1 MDPQVE
7 DRQKEEITALQVRL
21 CHISTPHVT
30 PHTLLQSIYDKDFTV
45 REAKAWKGAQRL
57 AEFDIR
63 VTYPDPEHA
72 EDIFF
77 HLHTILPKTYPI
89 LACPIFKVEQGA
101 GITKVDLARLEH
113 AVQQEAQKYRGQE
126 MVFQIVTF
134 AQDWLKDNVKPP
146 TEVSGSLAAQMNRR
160 AIEQERHP
168 TLIKARKQREEEEAA
183 LEQQRVAELAEQLNE
198 QIRENA
204 YQQQQERERMQQ
216 LARKRAMSDATTV
229 GPDETLVEDAGQI
242 EVFDKEVH
250 WMNTAFDRVRLF
262 QPRQDGLG
270 TMFQAEPIL
279 EKSFETIPLELFSVT
294 FMAEHYRRPQGLKK
308 LKELESE
315 IQRLTSVRHQNL
327 VAILAVKLT
336 IPRPPDNPRLVILM
350 EQRPTLT
357 LQDVLED
364 SDHLREDRA
373 TDYLGQMLAG
383 INTLHAAGIIH
394 RGDSAATFHRANLI
408 ETGLT
413 GFNLK
418 CIGLTSRDTH
428 DHHKRVKIFNA
439 CYHVC
444 LLALHRSNNIGFAG
458 DPQIEDM
465 QIPEGW
471 MPPDAAEST
480 LVYTKGR
487 DVHAA
492 GIVLLQMI
500 MGRDVM
506 YKYPDPQSALLSES
520 VSPFLQ
526 QKAAM
531 MLSSAKKNSISC
543 SSLLGDLGSPLNQVP
558 SNMRTPTIPFTGP
571 KTPMVNSFLAG
582 SPETDYFRMPP
593 PKPRHVSRWKE
604 DWEELEILGRG
615 GFGEVVKAR
624 NKIDNRIYAVKRI
637 RLRNIQNDKIFREVN
652 ALSRLNHRFIV
663 RYYTTWVETTEDAAS
678 AVNSDIDSSTS
689 ETTDGMTSVPHSN
702 DSVTEDHITTF
713 DMNDLDSP
721 SKHSFPSIH
730 FGSRSGD
737 DVGSDDTSE
746 SDDLFVD
753 QNLFGTPSRPRAI
766 PTNGTVGRPAPPV
779 PEPKPA
785 ARILYIQMEYV
796 ERQTL
801 KEVSSMIATTEH
813 SRTHELDQRITE
825 GLDEQNAWRLFH
837 QILDA
842 LIHMSSLG
850 ILHRDIKL
858 TNIFIDGKGDCKVGD
873 FGLATSSLAAVDPS
887 DVAPNIARHEEMTLD
902 VGTALYIAPELQS
915 RRKGPRSSA
924 KADMYSLGIVF
935 FEMNYF
941 FKTDSERW
949 DVLRQLR
956 LPTINFPS
964 DWDPRRTKQRE
975 IITWLLQHDPD
986 KRPTALE
993 LSQSPLLPPRL
1004 EDEYVKSAMKL
1015 IAKPDSPH
1023 LQAVLSTLFSQPM
1036 KAVRT
1041 YLYDADAEPPEHA
1054 ALNTLVID
1062 RLEQIFHLHGAVDI
1076 ESPLLLPVTNPK
1088 EDRSRAL
1095 FLDRHGEVV
1104 MLPND
1109 ALAPFARA
1117 AARADIKRHP
1127 RMSKVAVFDIITP
1140 DLITGP
1146 SAATSEAVSIVSEC
1160 LDNFGNLWQHY
1171 EIHLSHASILDQVLE
1186 HVPREI
1192 RQDAVDILSQTK
1204 SSTPQKRSNLLRKGV
1219 TRTVNDWLEVLSET
1233 YESIDAFAER
1243 LERSFPVL
1251 RDMLDQYIQDI
1262 RTTVQFA
1269 MASGVARPLKMNPL
1283 MLNNRSSYYAGVC
1296 FEVVR
1301 KNKYS
1306 DVLATGGRYDELIRQ
1321 YSPPKPKGE
1330 SSAAVALQIHME
1342 RITAALAAYQSA
1354 SLRTL
1359 LKEQKSFG
1367 YWSPRRCDVYVVS
1380 YQPGYLTERLEIA
1393 AMLWKHNI
1401 SADVMYEAS
1410 LRGMVE
1416 SENYVEQ
1423 CSREGIL
1430 FIVHAK
1436 PRIGSALVYKVKS
1449 VLKGTETE
1457 VAPNELVSFLQQQI
1471 AEQKRIDA
1479 TTSGAASTLENPQ
1492 AQAVA
1497 EKPSITGDTLVVLP
1511 GDIKKQRKA
1520 TKTVMLNKAHDH
1532 SQALKNAL
1540 PGLRT
1545 IAIDVPTTVFEEM
1558 IKNMSWLS
1566 NEEALRTI
1574 ATGLPAQYGNYAHQ
1588 IRDAVQRQK
1597 TDGQR
1602 FVLLYGIRQERIA
1615 LLTLG

>member
-7 DRQKEEITALQVRL
+7 DRQKEEITA
-21 CHISTPHVT
+21 
-30 PHTLLQSIYDKDFTV
+30 LQSIYDKDFTV

-57 AEFDIR
+57 AEFNIR

-77 HLHTILPKTYPI
+77 YLHTIFPKTYPI
-89 LACPIFKVEQGA
+89 LACPIFRVEQGA
-101 GITKVDLARLEH
+101 GITKADLAKLEH
-113 AVQQEAQKYRGQE
+113 AVQQEAQKYKGQE

-134 AQDWLKDNVKPP
+134 AQDWMKDHVKPP

-160 AIEQERHP
+160 AIEQER
-168 TLIKARKQREEEEAA
+168 ARKQREEEEAA
-183 LEQQRVAELAEQLNE
+183 LEQQRAAELAEQLNE

-229 GPDETLVEDAGQI
+229 GPDETLVEDAGQV
-242 EVFDKEVH
+242 EVFDKEIH
-250 WMNTAFDRVRLF
+250 FMNTTFDRVRLF
-262 QPRQDGLG
+262 HSRQEGLG

-279 EKSFETIPLELFSVT
+279 EKSPFETIPLELLSVS
-294 FMAEHYRRPQGLKK
+294 FMAEHYKRPQGLKK

-315 IQRLTSVRHQNL
+315 IQRLTSVRHPNL

-350 EQRPTLT
+350 EQRPSLT

-394 RGDSAATFHRANLI
+394 RG
-408 ETGLT
+408 
-413 GFNLK
+413 FNLK

-428 DHHKRVKIFNA
+428 GHHKRVKIFNA

-471 MPPDAAEST
+471 MPPDAVEST

-506 YKYPDPQSALLSES
+506 DRYPDPQSALLSES

-543 SSLLGDLGSPLNQVP
+543 QSLLGDLVSPSNQVP

-571 KTPMVNSFLAG
+571 KTPMVNSFFAG

-663 RYYTTWVETTEDAAS
+663 RYYTTWVETTEDVAS

-737 DVGSDDTSE
+737 DVGSDDTSS

-753 QNLFGTPSRPRAI
+753 QDLFGTPSRPRAI
-766 PTNGTVGRPAPPV
+766 PTNGTVGRPAPPA

-785 ARILYIQMEYV
+785 ARTLYIQMEYV

-801 KEVSSMIATTEH
+801 KE
-813 SRTHELDQRITE
+813 RITE

-842 LIHMSSLG
+842 LVHMSSLG

-1076 ESPLLLPVTNPK
+1076 EPPLLLPVTNPK
-1088 EDRSRAL
+1088 DDRSRAL

-1117 AARADIKRHP
+1117 AARADIKRIKRYHIGDVYHPNVIAGHP

-1146 SAATSEAVSIVSEC
+1146 NAATSEAVSIASEC
-1160 LDNFGNLWQHY
+1160 LDNFGNLWQQY
-1171 EIHLSHASILDQVLE
+1171 EIHLSHARILDEVLE

-1192 RQDAVDILSQTK
+1192 RQDTVDILSQTK

-1219 TRTVNDWLEVLSET
+1219 TRMVNDWLEVLSET
-1233 YESIDAFAER
+1233 YESIDIFADR

-1251 RDMLDQYIQDI
+1251 REMLDQHIQDI
-1262 RTTVQFA
+1262 KTTVQFA
-1269 MASGVARPLKMNPL
+1269 TASGVARPLKVNPL

-1306 DVLATGGRYDELIRQ
+1306 DVLATGGRYDELIRL
-1321 YSPPKPKGE
+1321 YSPPKPKGDT
-1330 SSAAVALQIHME
+1330 SAAVAVQIHLD

-1436 PRIGSALVYKVKS
+1436 PRIGSAPVYKVKS

-1457 VAPNELVSFLQQQI
+1457 VSPNELVSFLQQQI

-1479 TTSGAASTLENPQ
+1479 TTSGAAATLENPQ

-1511 GDIKKQRKA
+1511 GDIKKQRKG

-1532 SQALKNAL
+1532 SQALKTAL
-1540 PGLRT
+1540 PGIRT
-1545 IAIDVPTTVFEEM
+1545 IAIDVPTTVFEDM
-1558 IKNMSWLS
+1558 IKNPSWLS

-1588 IRDAVQRQK
+1588 IKDAVQRQK

-1602 FVLLYGIRQERIA
+1602 FVILYGIRQERIG
-1615 LLTLG
+1615 LLTLN

>member
-7 DRQKEEITALQVRL
+7 DRQKEEITA
-21 CHISTPHVT
+21 
-30 PHTLLQSIYDKDFTV
+30 LQSIYDKDFTV

-57 AEFDIR
+57 AEFNIR
-63 VTYPDPEHA
+63 VTYPDPEHS
-72 EDIFF
+72 EDVFF
-77 HLHTILPKTYPI
+77 YLHTIFPKTYPI
-89 LACPIFKVEQGA
+89 LACPIFKVEQGV
-101 GITKVDLARLEH
+101 GIAKADLAKLEH
-113 AVQQEAQKYRGQE
+113 AIQQEAQKYKGQE
-126 MVFQIVTF
+126 MVFQIATF
-134 AQDWLKDNVKPP
+134 AQDWMKDHVRPP

-160 AIEQERHP
+160 AIEQER
-168 TLIKARKQREEEEAA
+168 ARKQREEEEAA
-183 LEQQRVAELAEQLNE
+183 LEQQRAAELAAQLNE

-229 GPDETLVEDAGQI
+229 GPDETLVEDAGQV
-242 EVFDKEVH
+242 EVFDKEIH
-250 WMNTAFDRVRLF
+250 WMNAAFDRVRLF
-262 QPRQDGLG
+262 HPRQEGLG
-270 TMFQAEPIL
+270 TMYQAEPIL
-279 EKSFETIPLELFSVT
+279 EKSYETIPLELFSVS

-315 IQRLTSVRHQNL
+315 IQRLTAVRHPNL
-327 VAILAVKLT
+327 VAVLAVKLT

-394 RGDSAATFHRANLI
+394 RG
-408 ETGLT
+408 
-413 GFNLK
+413 FNLK
-418 CIGLTSRDTH
+418 CIGLSPRDSHGHSR
-428 DHHKRVKIFNA
+428 RVKIFNA

-471 MPPDAAEST
+471 MPPDAVEST

-506 YKYPDPQSALLSES
+506 DKYPDPQSALLSES
-520 VSPFLQ
+520 ASPFLQ

-531 MLSSAKKNSISC
+531 MLSSARKNSISC
-543 SSLLGDLGSPLNQVP
+543 QSLLGDLASPSNQLP
-558 SNMRTPTIPFTGP
+558 NNMRTPTIPFTGP
-571 KTPMVNSFLAG
+571 KTPMVNSFFAG

-637 RLRNIQNDKIFREVN
+637 KLRNIQNDKIFREVN

-678 AVNSDIDSSTS
+678 TVNSDIDSSTS

-702 DSVTEDHITTF
+702 HSNHSDTDDHITTF

-737 DVGSDDTSE
+737 DVGSDSTSE
-746 SDDLFVD
+746 SDDLFAD
-753 QNLFGTPSRPRAI
+753 QDLFGTPSRPRAI
-766 PTNGTVGRPAPPV
+766 PTNGTVGRPSAPA

-801 KEVSSMIATTEH
+801 KE
-813 SRTHELDQRITE
+813 RITE

-842 LIHMSSLG
+842 LVHMSSLG

-1023 LQAVLSTLFSQPM
+1023 LQAVLSTLFSQPV

-1076 ESPLLLPVTNPK
+1076 EPPLLLPVTNPK
-1088 EDRSRAL
+1088 DDRSRAL

-1117 AARADIKRHP
+1117 AARADIKRIKRYHIGDVYHPNVIAGHP

-1146 SAATSEAVSIVSEC
+1146 SAATSEAVSIASEC
-1160 LDNFGNLWQHY
+1160 LDNFGNLWLHY
-1171 EIHLSHASILDQVLE
+1171 EIHLSHARILDQVLE

-1192 RQDAVDILSQTK
+1192 RQDTIDILSQTK

-1219 TRTVNDWLEVLSET
+1219 TRAVNDWLEVLSET
-1233 YESIDAFAER
+1233 YESVDAFAER

-1251 RDMLDQYIQDI
+1251 REMLDEHIQDI

-1269 MASGVARPLKMNPL
+1269 IASGVARPLKVNPL
-1283 MLNNRSSYYAGVC
+1283 MLNNRSSYYTGVC

-1301 KNKYS
+1301 KNKYT
-1306 DVLATGGRYDELIRQ
+1306 DVLATGGRYDDLIRV

-1330 SSAAVALQIHME
+1330 SSCAVAVQIYLE

-1393 AMLWKHNI
+1393 ATLWKHNI

-1436 PRIGSALVYKVKS
+1436 PRIGSAPVYKVKS

-1457 VAPNELVSFLQQQI
+1457 VSPNELVSFLQQQI

-1511 GDIKKQRKA
+1511 GDIKKQRKG

-1532 SQALKNAL
+1532 SLVLKNSL
-1540 PGLRT
+1540 PGIRT
-1545 IAIDVPTTVFEEM
+1545 IAIDVPTPVFEDM

-1574 ATGLPAQYGNYAHQ
+1574 AMGLPAQYGNYAHQ
-1588 IRDAVQRQK
+1588 IKDAVQRQK

-1602 FVLLYGIRQERIA
+1602 FVILYGIRQERIG
-1615 LLTLG
+1615 LLTLN